1 MRNANDV
8 RRNRWLS
15 VAALAAVICVA
26 GAVSFIVARS
36 AGKGRAAQA
45 GAVAA
50 VASPVATQAGWPPY
64 PPGKGPGRGPNYI
77 DPPGPDVT
85 PIPGATPDTSQP
97 WWYVPYSNAE
107 QRKPLFQGDVNG
119 IAITLGD
126 AGPDLPCTEVTSA
139 ELSAVDGT
147 SLAINLSWVPPGTS
161 PPQPTTGG
169 LAVAICNG
177 QLASSEASFEVA
189 GDEAKRV
196 YGGFF
201 AIYRYRSSVARAQ
214 AFVRVGRWSA
224 GTVAGIPAAVGAP
237 ILPEI
242 GLGSSAIV
250 FYKDG
255 VVTRVTADGLPL
267 KQVLQIAEGLLR

>member
-1 MRNANDV
+1 VRNANDV
-8 RRNRWLS
+8 RRNRWIS

-64 PPGKGPGRGPNYI
+64 PSGKGPGRGPNYI

-126 AGPDLPCTEVTSA
+126 AGPDLTCAAYSTA
-139 ELSAVDGT
+139 ELSVVDGT
-147 SLAINLSWVPPGTS
+147 PLAISLSYVPPKTS
-161 PPQPTTGG
+161 AGPISHAPVVLCDGRP
-169 LAVAICNG
+169 
-177 QLASSEASFEVA
+177 ASSEARFTVA
-189 GDEAKRV
+189 SDELRGV
-196 YGGFF
+196 YGGDF

-237 ILPEI
+237 ILPDI

-250 FYKDG
+250 FYNDG

-267 KQVLQIAEGLLR
+267 KQVQQIAEGLLR